1 MSNDQINLTDIKT
14 ENKKAIVQYSYPDAI
29 VHRTKYYEFS
39 LRFNG
44 FNPNFSASFDSTYIS
59 GVCVKATVSKTN
71 HNLDDT
77 AELGDTAELVLEHKK
92 SDNTPFYVV
101 IPLVFGSPNK
111 SSLDVLFLEDDEL
124 QLLNL
129 DSELN
134 KNKSIYCYNNNSSH
148 YIFVFET
155 PIYVQQSNQSFSKF
169 TKFDGIKSDSGF
181 KITNAQNVENEI
193 VCEYETQTDTNA
205 DVADTNADVADT
217 TTLMSFLF
225 WFSVLSGSM
234 LILAFSLRMVSTKI
248 SPNYAVNVYY
258 SLFFA
263 GFVLFIV
270 NIITISTTTD
280 KKLQFTYGALIFLS
294 LIIMLLSRLA
304 LFNIFIS

>member
-29 VHRTKYYEFS
+29 VHRTKAYEFS

-71 HNLDDT
+71 HNLD
-77 AELGDTAELVLEHKK
+77 GTAELVLEHKK
-92 SDNTPFYVV
+92 SNNTPFYVV
-101 IPLVFGSPNK
+101 IPLDFDNTNEDT
-111 SSLDVLFLEDDEL
+111 SSLDVLFLKNDEFR
-124 QLLNL
+124 LLNL

-134 KNKSIYCYNNNSSH
+134 KNKSIYYYKNENDID
-148 YIFVFET
+148 IFVFD
-155 PIYVQQSNQSFSKF
+155 
-169 TKFDGIKSDSGF
+169 TKVYINEEKPSDLSDFMLNGIKSNSGF

-217 TTLMSFLF
+217 TTLTNFLF

-304 LFNIFIS
+304 LFGKFI

>member
-29 VHRTKYYEFS
+29 VQNRTKAYEFS

-71 HNLDDT
+71 YD
-77 AELGDTAELVLEHKK
+77 LGGTAELVLEHKK
-92 SDNTPFYVV
+92 SNNISFYVV
-101 IPLVFGSPNK
+101 IPLDFDETKDTP

-124 QLLNL
+124 RLLNL

-134 KNKSIYCYNNNSSH
+134 KNKSIYYYKNNSSH

-169 TKFDGIKSDSGF
+169 TKFDGIKGGSGF

-234 LILAFSLRMVSTKI
+234 LILAFSLRMVSINFK
-248 SPNYAVNVYY
+248 NNAEKVFYF
-258 SLFFA
+258 LFFA